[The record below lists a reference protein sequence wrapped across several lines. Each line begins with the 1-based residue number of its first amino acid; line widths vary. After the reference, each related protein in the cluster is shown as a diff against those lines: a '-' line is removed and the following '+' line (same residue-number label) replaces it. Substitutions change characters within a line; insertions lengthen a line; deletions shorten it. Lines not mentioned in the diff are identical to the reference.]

1 MTSSLTEQL
10 LNGIFMF
17 KEGRGL
23 WILCDMGKT
32 SKGGQISG
40 SWHPNDLLLD
50 IDYSYTSFKYILD
63 DMMLIRS

>member
-1 MTSSLTEQL
+1 MTSSLAEQL

-17 KEGRGL
+17 EEGRGL
-23 WILCDMGKT
+23 WILCEMSKT

-40 SWHPNDLLLD
+40 SWHLNSLLLD
-50 IDYSYTSFKYILD
+50 TDYSYTGFRYILN